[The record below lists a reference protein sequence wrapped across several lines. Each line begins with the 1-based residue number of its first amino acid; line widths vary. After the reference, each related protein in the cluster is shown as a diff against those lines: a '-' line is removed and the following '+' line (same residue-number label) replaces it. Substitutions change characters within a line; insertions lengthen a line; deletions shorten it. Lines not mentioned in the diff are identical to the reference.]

1 MGASTALLIVQTHII
16 LKKMKLLNISIF
28 AVTSAITVTKVDQK
42 EADLQKWIDFKT
54 KFNKSYKNDE
64 EDNRFNIF
72 VNHLRKHEKHN
83 AKINKY
89 SDMDWEEFS
98 TKVLMN
104 LPKPTLKNRKVGESL
119 PYPEE
124 PWEMECPER
133 FQPIDWEHDQYK
145 DFTTECDWRTNT
157 TNPLGVVADLGVKDQ
172 AHCGSCYVFSAV
184 AAMESSLCRQGFYDC
199 NTWIGLSEQDILN
212 CATYDETMGD
222 RVWERSHGC
231 SGGWQSNVYQYV
243 YKAGGITS
251 GHMSEYLSGHDD
263 AFPNKYNVGHCP
275 YTWEN
280 KYEYMQETSHGFIG
294 KNICGTT
301 NKGGEADADLM
312 KQALASKGVLTNGM
326 YVGDNFR
333 HVEDGIYN
341 LDLEDDSGDCPNLST
356 AGINHAMAAVAYG
369 TSDDGEDYWVIKN
382 SWGESFSMGGYVKVT
397 RGSNICGIEGNISYA
412 YMDSNH
418 EEEDESLEKHA

>member
-83 AKINKY
+83 AKINKTYTMGINKY

-104 LPKPTLKNRKVGESL
+104 LLKPTLKNRKVGESL

-263 AFPNKYNVGHCP
+263 AFPNKYNV
-275 YTWEN
+275 
-280 KYEYMQETSHGFIG
+280 
-294 KNICGTT
+294 
-301 NKGGEADADLM
+301 
-312 KQALASKGVLTNGM
+312 
-326 YVGDNFR
+326 R

-418 EEEDESLEKHA
+418 EEEESLEKHA